1 MIPLYLTNIL
11 RWRGGKMKK
20 ILCATDGSNY
30 SRYAAEIT
38 KSFLKIWPEAKLI
51 VLYVTAKENYAYD
64 LVPDAVERYEETV
77 ANQIKEEVENQLFA
91 AWKERVQ
98 FMHKIGHPSTTICKV
113 AKEED
118 ADLIIMGS
126 HGRGFIERALI
137 GSVTLGVLNRT
148 HIPVLVVKK
157 PIS

>member
-1 MIPLYLTNIL
+1 
-11 RWRGGKMKK
+11 MKK
-20 ILCATDGSNY
+20 ILYATDGSNY

-91 AWKERVQ
+91 AWKE
-98 FMHKIGHPSTTICKV
+98 HASSLCIK
-113 AKEED
+113 
-118 ADLIIMGS
+118 
-126 HGRGFIERALI
+126 
-137 GSVTLGVLNRT
+137 
-148 HIPVLVVKK
+148 
-157 PIS
+157 